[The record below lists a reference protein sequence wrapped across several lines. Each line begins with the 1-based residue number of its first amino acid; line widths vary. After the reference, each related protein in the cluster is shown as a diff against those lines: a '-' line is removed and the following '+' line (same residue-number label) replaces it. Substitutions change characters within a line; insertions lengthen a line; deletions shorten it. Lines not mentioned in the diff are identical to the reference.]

1 MIKTLNCFCGNN
13 IINNKI
19 MKVVIRN
26 YSLDKEFSCNKCK
39 LKIIQN
45 PNSNELDI
53 EINGYLIKETPVN
66 GNDGMKDNIL
76 FLNRKV
82 IIKIFYEDNVQLLL
96 DKYECYSIFQ

>member
-1 MIKTLNCFCGNN
+1 M
-13 IINNKI
+13 
-19 MKVVIRN
+19 
-26 YSLDKEFSCNKCK
+26 DKEFSCNKCK

-53 EINGYLIKETPVN
+53 EINGYLIKKTPVN

-76 FLNRKV
+76 FLNRKA
-82 IIKIFYEDNVQLLL
+82 IIKIFYEDNIQLLL